1 MTALERHDAVAIA
14 PIGRSLFSFSRPS
27 ASALRSMDFPRPG
40 RRRLRAPPRK
50 SAMVGYWRGRDGGRP
65 MIHVSDSSARARHN
79 VVLKLGAFPLM
90 KSLALA
96 LVAPILLLAAASSA
110 AGDNPR
116 RDQDEAR
123 AAVERRDIRP
133 LNQILAGLREKL
145 PGEIVKVT
153 LEREGGAWLY
163 EFRLV
168 DPQGRVRE
176 VSVDAATGAIVSDG
190 GE

>member
-1 MTALERHDAVAIA
+1 M
-14 PIGRSLFSFSRPS
+14 
-27 ASALRSMDFPRPG
+27 
-40 RRRLRAPPRK
+40 
-50 SAMVGYWRGRDGGRP
+50 
-65 MIHVSDSSARARHN
+65 
-79 VVLKLGAFPLM
+79 KLA
-90 KSLALA
+90 ALA
-96 LVAPILLLAAASSA
+96 LVAPILLLAAVSSA

-133 LNQILAGLREKL
+133 LNQILADLRKKL

-168 DPQGRVRE
+168 DPEGRVRN
-176 VSVDAATGAIVSDG
+176 VSVNAATGAIVSDG